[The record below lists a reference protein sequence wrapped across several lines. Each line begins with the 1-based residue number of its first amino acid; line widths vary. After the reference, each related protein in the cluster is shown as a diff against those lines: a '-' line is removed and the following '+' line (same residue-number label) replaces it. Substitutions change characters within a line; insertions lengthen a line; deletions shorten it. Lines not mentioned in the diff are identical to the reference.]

1 MRVTWGMTANS
12 ADNGCGLF
20 ARVFFRAA
28 WSLISFQSQ
37 QGRLYPSRFSLKML
51 QYSADH
57 GHLQAMAQLGRLLY
71 SCGVGRADKRS
82 GLEYLRR
89 AARGGDVNAQYLL
102 GSAYLDG
109 ALVRQDDKTAIHWLT
124 LAAERGHVDA
134 TSLLQSCKSRP
145 VVAPVEEP
153 ESF

>member
-1 MRVTWGMTANS
+1 MVANDG
-12 ADNGCGLF
+12 ADNNCGWF

-37 QGRLYPSRFSLKML
+37 RGRRYPSQFSLNLLK
-51 QYSADH
+51 YSANQ
-57 GHLQAMAQLGRLLY
+57 GHVQAMAQLGRLLY
-71 SCGVGRADKRS
+71 SCGVCRADKRN

-109 ALVRQDDKTAIHWLT
+109 TLVRQDDKTARHWLT
-124 LAAERGHVDA
+124 LAADSGHAEAV
-134 TSLLQSCKSRP
+134 SLLQSCRSGSQGSGSQEAHADET
-145 VVAPVEEP
+145 VSA
-153 ESF
+153 